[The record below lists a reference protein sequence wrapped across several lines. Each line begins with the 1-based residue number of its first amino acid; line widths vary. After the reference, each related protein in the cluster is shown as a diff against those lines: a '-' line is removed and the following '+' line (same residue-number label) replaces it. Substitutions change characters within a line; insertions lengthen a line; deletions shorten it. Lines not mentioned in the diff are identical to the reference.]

1 MSNVPRFMSLLLIVA
16 SLAPPP
22 VQAQALRDRV
32 ERAREASR
40 QPALR
45 APELPPGTRVLPD
58 LAYGPDP
65 RQRFDAYLPGRPLAA
80 APAIV
85 FVHGGGW
92 ANGNKDNP
100 GVIEAKAAKWLPE
113 GIALV
118 STNYRMLPDTAP
130 LEQARDVARALAE
143 VQRRAPQWGVDP
155 ARIVLMGHSAGAHLA
170 ALIGASPELWRQA
183 GALPPLG
190 VVSLDSGALDVP
202 DMMRRPRLPPLY
214 HRAFGADPA
223 DWIAT
228 SPQHQL
234 DAGGRPMLLVCSTR
248 RNDACPQAEAFQAA
262 GARLGVPM
270 QVLREDLSH
279 GQVNHEL
286 GLPSDYTAAVDRW
299 LDAVLEAAGERP

>member
-1 MSNVPRFMSLLLIVA
+1 MTIMPKTTTKTTRFPLRRALAAALLP
-16 SLAPPP
+16 LAAQTFRERLQ
-22 VQAQALRDRV
+22 QARD
-32 ERAREASR
+32 ASR
-40 QPALR
+40 QPAASPPALPAGARALR
-45 APELPPGTRVLPD
+45 DV
-58 LAYGPDP
+58 AYGDDP
-65 RQRFDAYLPGRPLAA
+65 RQRYDVYLPAQPQR
-80 APAIV
+80 APVIL

-113 GIALV
+113 GVALI

-170 ALIGASPELWRQA
+170 ALVGASPELWRQA

-223 DWIAT
+223 DWIAA

-299 LDAVLEAAGERP
+299 LDDVLD

>member
-1 MSNVPRFMSLLLIVA
+1 MKPAVFAALVFAFAGVAA
-16 SLAPPP
+16 SLPSD
-22 VQAQALRDRV
+22 AQQRLRDRL
-32 ERAREASR
+32 EQRRDASR
-40 QPALR
+40 QERPVAVPAGGKAVR
-45 APELPPGTRVLPD
+45 NV
-58 LAYGPDP
+58 AYGPDP
-65 RQRFDAYLPGRPLAA
+65 AQRFDVYLPANAA
-80 APAIV
+80 RAPVV
-85 FVHGGGW
+85 FYVHGGGW

-113 GIALV
+113 GVALI

-170 ALIGASPELWRQA
+170 ALVGASPELWRQA

-223 DWIAT
+223 DWIAA

-299 LDAVLEAAGERP
+299 LDDVLD

>member
-1 MSNVPRFMSLLLIVA
+1 MSNFPRFMSLLLIVA
-16 SLAPPP
+16 SLASPPL
-22 VQAQALRDRV
+22 QAQALRDRL
-32 ERAREASR
+32 ERARETSR

-58 LAYGPDP
+58 LAYCPDP
-65 RQRFDAYLPGRPLAA
+65 RQRFDAYLPAQPLHDAA
-80 APAIV
+80 AIV

-113 GIALV
+113 GVALI

-170 ALIGASPELWRQA
+170 ALVGASPELWRQA

-223 DWIAT
+223 DWIAA

-270 QVLREDLSH
+270 QVLRQDLSH

-299 LDAVLEAAGERP
+299 LDDVLD